1 VAQAGGIPGAVRP
14 YGKGRG
20 MRGFFVRRLA
30 IVIPTVLGAVTL
42 VFFFLHMIPG
52 DPVEVMLGETAQQA
66 DKEQLREE
74 LGLNLPLYIQYGRFI
89 TGVFKGDLGDSFF
102 YRRPVTQVIAERA
115 PATVE
120 LAMAAFLV
128 AGLIAI
134 PLGIIAALREG
145 TAVDNASVLFS
156 LLGVSMPN
164 FWLGPL
170 LIILFSITL
179 GWFPV
184 SGREGVGSLVLP
196 AITLGTA
203 LAAFL
208 SRMTRASLLERLGED
223 YLTVARA
230 KGLPEWKVILKH
242 ALRNAL
248 IPIIT
253 VMGLQFGALLSGAII
268 TENVFSWPGI
278 GTLLI
283 NAIEARD
290 YPLVQGCILFITLSY
305 VLVNLMTDL
314 LYGWAD
320 PRIRLRG

>member
-1 VAQAGGIPGAVRP
+1 
-14 YGKGRG
+14 
-20 MRGFFVRRLA
+20 MRGFFWRRLV
-30 IVIPTVLGAVTL
+30 IVIPTIVGAFTL
-42 VFFFLHMIPG
+42 VFFFLHLIPG

-66 DKEQLREE
+66 DKERLREE
-74 LGLNLPLYIQYGRFI
+74 LGLNLPLYVQYGRFI
-89 TGVFKGDLGDSFF
+89 AEVAQGDLGDSYF
-102 YRRPVTQVIAERA
+102 YRRPVTQVIADRV

-120 LAMAAFLV
+120 LALAAFLV

-134 PLGIIAALREG
+134 PLGIVAALREG
-145 TAVDNASVLFS
+145 TTVDNVSVLFS

-170 LIILFSITL
+170 LIILFSIKL

-184 SGREGVGSLVLP
+184 SGRGDVGSLVLP

-203 LAAFL
+203 LAAVL

-253 VMGLQFGALLSGAII
+253 IMGLQFGALLSGAII

-283 NAIEARD
+283 NAISARD
-290 YPLVQGCILFITLSY
+290 YPLVQGCVLFITLSY
-305 VLVNLMTDL
+305 VLVNLLTDL
-314 LYGWAD
+314 LYGWVD

>member
-1 VAQAGGIPGAVRP
+1 V
-14 YGKGRG
+14 
-20 MRGFFVRRLA
+20 RGFLLRRVA
-30 IVIPTVLGAVTL
+30 ILIPTVIGAVTL

-66 DKEQLREE
+66 DKERLRAE
-74 LGLNLPLYIQYGRFI
+74 LGLDLPLYVQYARFMAGI
-89 TGVFKGDLGDSFF
+89 VQGDLGDSYF
-102 YRRPVTQVIAERA
+102 YRRPVGRVIAERA

-120 LAMAAFLV
+120 LALAAFLV

-134 PLGIIAALREG
+134 PLGIVAALREG
-145 TAVDNASVLFS
+145 TAVDNVSVLFS
-156 LLGVSMPN
+156 LVGVSMPN
-164 FWLGPL
+164 FLLGPL
-170 LIILFSITL
+170 LIILFSLAL

-184 SGREGVGSLVLP
+184 SGRGGVASLILP
-196 AITLGTA
+196 AVTLGTA
-203 LAAFL
+203 LAAIL

-248 IPIIT
+248 IPVIT
-253 VMGLQFGALLSGAII
+253 VMGLQIGVLLSGAII

-290 YPLVQGCILFITLSY
+290 YPLVQGCVLFITLSY
-305 VLVNLMTDL
+305 VVVNLLTDL
-314 LYGWAD
+314 FYGWAD